1 MNCRLIQRSISE
13 YLDSELT
20 GEQMFEVRNHL
31 RTCDSCR
38 QEVESLK
45 MIKSSLQRIKCAEP
59 SADFEQRLFECVE
72 KVSGMSPKKSY
83 RPIVALG
90 MAASVGLLAA
100 ALYFAQGQTI
110 NDNGMIVRKGQP
122 VAETVSVQDFES
134 DQSAFASSDP
144 FGGFAAPINVRND
157 QP

>member
-1 MNCRLIQRSISE
+1 
-13 YLDSELT
+13 
-20 GEQMFEVRNHL
+20 
-31 RTCDSCR
+31 
-38 QEVESLK
+38 
-45 MIKSSLQRIKCAEP
+45 
-59 SADFEQRLFECVE
+59 
-72 KVSGMSPKKSY
+72 
-83 RPIVALG
+83 

-110 NDNGMIVRKGQP
+110 NEKGMIVRKGQP